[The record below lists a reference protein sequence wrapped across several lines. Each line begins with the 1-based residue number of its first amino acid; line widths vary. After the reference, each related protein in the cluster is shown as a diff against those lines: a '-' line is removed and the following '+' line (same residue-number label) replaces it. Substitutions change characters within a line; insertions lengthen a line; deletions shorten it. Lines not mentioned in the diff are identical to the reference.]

1 MAKLLR
7 FQTRLNIF
15 GYKCCYVST
24 ATATAIEN
32 ISDAVFFF
40 RQLSQRRVRRRLRGW
55 ERWTGIIILSA
66 SSGLTTM
73 MMMTVV
79 IIIWFRDD
87 CDDDSDD
94 HVYNDL
100 GVRIVHWFCNLE
112 WEERSV
118 GRLKLTSS
126 VTSEIIAIIV
136 IVIVI
141 IMVIMTMTLI
151 LITLTL
157 FCINTNPC

>member
-1 MAKLLR
+1 MP
-7 FQTRLNIF
+7 FNP
-15 GYKCCYVST
+15 V
-24 ATATAIEN
+24 
-32 ISDAVFFF
+32 VFFF

-66 SSGLTTM
+66 SSGLTAM

-79 IIIWFRDD
+79 IISWFRDD

-136 IVIVI
+136 IVIV
-141 IMVIMTMTLI
+141 MVIMTITLI
-151 LITLTL
+151 LIILTL
-157 FCINTNPC
+157 FCLNTNPCWFVVHFQVLQTSAKWKRDWERWLQLKL